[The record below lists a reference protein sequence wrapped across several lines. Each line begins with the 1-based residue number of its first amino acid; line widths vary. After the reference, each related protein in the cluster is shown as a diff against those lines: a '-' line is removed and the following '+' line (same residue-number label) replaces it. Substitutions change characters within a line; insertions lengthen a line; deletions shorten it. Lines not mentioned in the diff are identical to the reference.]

1 MGPGFDRLYVDSI
14 VGLLISVILLIYF
27 NDQNHKSDFIL
38 LFLIVLA
45 FPMIKPNALVIIC
58 GLLPI
63 FLFYSIF
70 QKKVVPFIIIIL
82 AILFNFLFT
91 KFYIHSFQVKEI
103 KKTEKNIFKTDSTS
117 SFNLGRLTQYNFYPF
132 EKIINNKKD
141 FINTQFK
148 ELKENGIYHAKTFL
162 VFNKILDQI
171 NFEKKIIEIPL
182 NIFFWFLIILLISYF
197 ISKNDG
203 SMKLT
208 WLILLYLSF
217 LITYFIFLTY
227 WASMN
232 NLINDDFTMSISW
245 ERHLGTIILGI
256 ILFLLTHYF
265 KIYKNYIILISALVV
280 SLNITLPN
288 SIRVF
293 MPVDII
299 NKNQFWEQKYQQ
311 RAQIKNISKQIK
323 NKLDDYSNLLFLM
336 DKPDDPY
343 FIPILKYELIK
354 INTVDIK
361 SDHLEP
367 FLNSF
372 SFKNSK
378 LYIIADSD
386 HENIINIIYQSIENK
401 ENSILSKNLFR
412 AFNEKYGKKFIIT
425 NKYSI
430 DDLSI
435 YEISDI

>member
-1 MGPGFDRLYVDSI
+1 M
-14 VGLLISVILLIYF
+14 
-27 NDQNHKSDFIL
+27 K
-38 LFLIVLA
+38 
-45 FPMIKPNALVIIC
+45 
-58 GLLPI
+58 
-63 FLFYSIF
+63 
-70 QKKVVPFIIIIL
+70 
-82 AILFNFLFT
+82 
-91 KFYIHSFQVKEI
+91 
-103 KKTEKNIFKTDSTS
+103 
-117 SFNLGRLTQYNFYPF
+117 
-132 EKIINNKKD
+132 
-141 FINTQFK
+141 
-148 ELKENGIYHAKTFL
+148 
-162 VFNKILDQI
+162 
-171 NFEKKIIEIPL
+171 KKIIEIPL

>member
-1 MGPGFDRLYVDSI
+1 M
-14 VGLLISVILLIYF
+14 LIYF
-27 NDQNHKSDFIL
+27 NDQNRKSDFIF
-38 LFLIVLA
+38 LFLIVSA

-63 FLFYSIF
+63 FLFYSIY

-82 AILFNFLFT
+82 AIIFNLLFT
-91 KFYIHSFQVKEI
+91 KFYVHSFQVKELEKI
-103 KKTEKNIFKTDSTS
+103 EKNIFKTDETQ
-117 SFNLGRLTQYNFYPF
+117 SFNLSNLSHYNFYPF
-132 EKIINNKKD
+132 KQIINNKKD
-141 FINTQFK
+141 FINAQFK
-148 ELKENGIYHAKTFL
+148 ELKQNGIYHAKTFL
-162 VFNKILDQI
+162 VMNKILDQI

-197 ISKNDG
+197 ISKNDE
-203 SMKLT
+203 SIKLP
-208 WLILLYLSF
+208 WLIFLYLSF
-217 LITYFIFLTY
+217 LITYFAFLIY
-227 WASMN
+227 WASRN

-293 MPVDII
+293 MPLEII

-311 RAQIKNISKQIK
+311 RAEIRNISKEIK

-343 FIPILKYELIK
+343 FIPILKYELIE

-361 SDHLEP
+361 SDHIKP
-367 FLNSF
+367 FLNSL
-372 SFKNSK
+372 SFKNSE
-378 LYIIADSD
+378 LYIITD
-386 HENIINIIYQSIENK
+386 IMM
-401 ENSILSKNLFR
+401 
-412 AFNEKYGKKFIIT
+412 KK
-425 NKYSI
+425 
-430 DDLSI
+430 
-435 YEISDI
+435 